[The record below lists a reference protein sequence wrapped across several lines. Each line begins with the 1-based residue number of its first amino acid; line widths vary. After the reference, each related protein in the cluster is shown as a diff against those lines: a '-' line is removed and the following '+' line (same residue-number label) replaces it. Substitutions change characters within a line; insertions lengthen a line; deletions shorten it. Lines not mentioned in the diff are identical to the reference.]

1 MINVPPAVT
10 EVHSTRVFTSFL
22 FFFSAGMVSESQSQ
36 MEEKGEHKER
46 SGSTSSQRPPHHLQR
61 GANGPRG
68 DRPERAGQAG
78 EEETKAGATAVKVPE
93 QAPVWGFISHPGIG
107 QRQRGVACD
116 RQ

>member
-1 MINVPPAVT
+1 
-10 EVHSTRVFTSFL
+10 
-22 FFFSAGMVSESQSQ
+22 

-46 SGSTSSQRPPHHLQR
+46 SGSTCAQRPPYHLQR
-61 GANGPRG
+61 GAHGPRG

-78 EEETKAGATAVKVPE
+78 EEEAKAGATAAKIPE
-93 QAPVWGFISHPGIG
+93 QAAGWGFISHPGIG